1 MASGQTQ
8 YYGLNQWEAAD
19 QVLRTEFNADNQ
31 KIDGAL
37 KAMRDLIV
45 SPSVLNAVLDKL
57 RSDINALSAR
67 VDKLEGSERA
77 PRSKCSGGLLNC
89 VNQNLTLISASDRY
103 QASARRRRQPP
114 QCTRPRAQP

>member
-1 MASGQTQ
+1 MARGQTQ

-67 VDKLEGSERA
+67 VISWRGSERA

-89 VNQNLTLISASDRY
+89 VNQNLTLISASD
-103 QASARRRRQPP
+103 QW
-114 QCTRPRAQP
+114 

>member
-1 MASGQTQ
+1 MARGQTQ

-67 VDKLEGSERA
+67 VDKLRGSERA
-77 PRSKCSGGLLNC
+77 PRSICSGGLLNC

-103 QASARRRRQPP
+103 QASARHHRQPP

>member
-1 MASGQTQ
+1 MARGQTQ

-45 SPSVLNAVLDKL
+45 SPSVL
-57 RSDINALSAR
+57 
-67 VDKLEGSERA
+67 
-77 PRSKCSGGLLNC
+77 
-89 VNQNLTLISASDRY
+89 
-103 QASARRRRQPP
+103 
-114 QCTRPRAQP
+114 QCGTG

>member
-8 YYGLNQWEAAD
+8 YYELNQWEAAD

-45 SPSVLNAVLDKL
+45 SPSVLNAVLD
-57 RSDINALSAR
+57 LS
-67 VDKLEGSERA
+67 
-77 PRSKCSGGLLNC
+77 
-89 VNQNLTLISASDRY
+89 LIHIYRGPAGAGRL
-103 QASARRRRQPP
+103 PP
-114 QCTRPRAQP
+114 V

>member
-1 MASGQTQ
+1 MARGQTQ

-45 SPSVLNAVLDKL
+45 SPSVSMRYWISCAVISTPCLPGWISW
-57 RSDINALSAR
+57 RR
-67 VDKLEGSERA
+67 GERA
-77 PRSKCSGGLLNC
+77 PRSKCSGGLILG
-89 VNQNLTLISASDRY
+89 Y
-103 QASARRRRQPP
+103 QKLV
-114 QCTRPRAQP
+114 

>member
-45 SPSVLNAVLDKL
+45 SPSVLNAYWISCAVISTD
-57 RSDINALSAR
+57 LS
-67 VDKLEGSERA
+67 
-77 PRSKCSGGLLNC
+77 
-89 VNQNLTLISASDRY
+89 
-103 QASARRRRQPP
+103 
-114 QCTRPRAQP
+114 

>member
-1 MASGQTQ
+1 MASRQTQ

-19 QVLRTEFNADNQ
+19 QVLQTEFNADNQ

-67 VDKLEGSERA
+67 VDKLEG
-77 PRSKCSGGLLNC
+77 K
-89 VNQNLTLISASDRY
+89 
-103 QASARRRRQPP
+103 
-114 QCTRPRAQP
+114 

>member
-31 KIDGAL
+31 NIDGAL

-57 RSDINALSAR
+57 RSDINAR
-67 VDKLEGSERA
+67 VDKLEERGESPPEQMLRGAVKLRESE
-77 PRSKCSGGLLNC
+77 SHS
-89 VNQNLTLISASDRY
+89 NQRF
-103 QASARRRRQPP
+103 
-114 QCTRPRAQP
+114 